1 MLQPMLFRVVLLI
14 GLALAPPVLAADAQD
29 EEAARAQLERLEQQL
44 EADRQEA
51 EALTEAAEALRA
63 EIESLRSESRALAE
77 SIQALE
83 ADTTLGELGSA
94 VHRVAELRSRE
105 ALEVEQARLVG
116 SLAALQRLGRLPP
129 EAALGAQGDPLD
141 ALRAARLL
149 GGAVPT
155 LERRAKRF
163 AELHSRYA
171 RARAQALAE
180 RERLQE
186 QAARLEQERAELARL
201 SERRQ
206 AVLGET
212 SEARSQAEA
221 ALEARLA
228 EADDLR
234 QLLEALE
241 AEAERERQQREAEAR
256 RAAEAAA
263 RAQALREEAARE
275 AERARQDASRRAEAE
290 AAAAAAADAQA
301 DARAQQEQATAA
313 LRQERPADARS
324 FPEQSSAIL
333 QMPAQGR
340 IALRFGEEDRARGG
354 SRTEGLVI
362 EARPGAQVVAPF
374 DGRIAY
380 AGRFRRYG
388 LILIIEHDGRYHS
401 LLAGLGQLS
410 ATKGQWVLAGEP
422 VGSMAEEDERG
433 SELYLE
439 LRRAG
444 QPVDPLPWLALS
456 GDKARG

>member
-1 MLQPMLFRVVLLI
+1 MLQAMLFPVVLLL
-14 GLALAPPVLAADAQD
+14 GLTLLPPTLAAEAQE
-29 EEAARAQLERLEQQL
+29 EEATRAQLERLEQQL
-44 EADRQEA
+44 ESDRREA
-51 EALTEAAEALRA
+51 EALTEAAAA
-63 EIESLRSESRALAE
+63 LRSEIDDLRSAARALAE
-77 SIQALE
+77 RIQTLE
-83 ADTTLGELGSA
+83 AAMTLGELGAA
-94 VHRVAELRSRE
+94 VHRVAQLRSRE
-105 ALEVEQARLVG
+105 ALDVEQARLVG

-129 EAALGAQGDPLD
+129 EAALSAPGDPLD

-155 LERRAKRF
+155 LEQRARRF
-163 AELHSRYA
+163 TELHARYA
-171 RARAQALAE
+171 KARAQALAE
-180 RERLQE
+180 RQHLEE
-186 QAARLEQERAELARL
+186 QAVQLEQERAELAQL
-201 SERRQ
+201 TERRQ

-212 SEARSQAEA
+212 AEARSQAEA

-241 AEAERERQQREAEAR
+241 AEAERERQQRAAEAR

-263 RAQALREEAARE
+263 RAQALREAAERE
-275 AERARQDASRRAEAE
+275 AERARQDASRQAEAE
-290 AAAAAAADAQA
+290 AAAAAAAEAQD

-313 LRQERPADARS
+313 LREERPAEARS

-401 LLAGLGQLS
+401 LLAGLGQLA

-422 VGSMAEEDERG
+422 VGSMADDDERE

-439 LRRAG
+439 LRRGG

-456 GDKARG
+456 SDKARG

>member
-1 MLQPMLFRVVLLI
+1 MLFRVVLLI

-29 EEAARAQLERLEQQL
+29 EGAARAQLERLEQQL

-51 EALTEAAEALRA
+51 EALTAAAEALRA

-129 EAALGAQGDPLD
+129 EAALGAPGDPLD

-186 QAARLEQERAELARL
+186 QAARLEQERAELARVT
-201 SERRQ
+201 ERRQ

-290 AAAAAAADAQA
+290 AAAAAAAAAQA
-301 DARAQQEQATAA
+301 DARAQQEAA
-313 LRQERPADARS
+313 APLREERPAEARS

-401 LLAGLGQLS
+401 LLAGLGRLA

-422 VGSMAEEDERG
+422 VGSMAEDGERE

-439 LRRAG
+439 LRRGG

-456 GDKARG
+456 SDKARG